1 MDTESTEDFEQDQAD
16 QQGVEQDVEHYPT
29 LDEIAQENG
38 FMSWGS
44 SYEY

>member
-1 MDTESTEDFEQDQAD
+1 MDTELTEDSEQDHEE
-16 QQGVEQDVEHYPT
+16 VEIEEVEHYPT
-29 LDEIAQENG
+29 LDEIARENG